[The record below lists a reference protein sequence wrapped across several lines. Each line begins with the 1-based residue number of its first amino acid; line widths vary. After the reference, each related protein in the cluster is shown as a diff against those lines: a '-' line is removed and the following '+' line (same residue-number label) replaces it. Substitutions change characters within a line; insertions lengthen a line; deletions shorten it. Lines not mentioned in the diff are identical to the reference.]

1 MDFKWLT
8 QNKIILLFII
18 IVFVVFTIGYLH
30 FEGDSS
36 LIENYGGPI
45 KNVQK
50 LPKGVCKNICQQY
63 FDHCVS
69 QPSIKI
75 SGDYGFC
82 MNQYNLCK
90 AECDYSNYQR
100 M

>member
-1 MDFKWLT
+1 MDFKWVT
-8 QNKIILLFII
+8 QNKILFAFVILLT
-18 IVFVVFTIGYLH
+18 FVGGYL
-30 FEGDSS
+30 FYKRREGF
-36 LIENYGGPI
+36 IENYGGPI

-50 LPKGVCKNICQQY
+50 LPKGVCENICRQYLQQ
-63 FDHCVS
+63 CNN

-82 MNQYNLCK
+82 MNQYNLC
-90 AECDYSNYQR
+90 ASECHYSNYQR

>member
-1 MDFKWLT
+1 MEYKYIW
-8 QNKIILLFII
+8 IGIAIFII
-18 IVFVVFTIGYLH
+18 VITLFVFKKGA
-30 FEGDSS
+30 DS

>member
-1 MDFKWLT
+1 MELDK
-8 QNKIILLFII
+8 NKFILILLLLIVICGYII
-18 IVFVVFTIGYLH
+18 YKNQ
-30 FEGDSS
+30 EGF
-36 LIENYGGPI
+36 IENYGGPI

-50 LPKGVCKNICQQY
+50 LPKTVCENVCRQY

-82 MNQYNLCK
+82 MNQYNLCT
-90 AECDYSNYQR
+90 AECHYSNYQR
-100 M
+100 T